1 MSGRAWANDPRG
13 LFPSILIVFKRK
25 SILFGLHGEIPHE
38 IPLPAI
44 ILEDYAVDNLN
55 KYYIRRALSIA
66 NQLVS
71 SSSLMDM
78 FGLAGMTL
86 ITNVH
91 LVFSLVQLCLK
102 TQVLLLFPFVC
113 KMISRRYLVTHWF
126 ELRYWKLKASIM
138 MYTISHF
145 PVTNYT
151 TWKIWA
157 VLVRFLIYWNGV
169 YLGSILVAVT
179 QTCPKSQKY

>member
-1 MSGRAWANDPRG
+1 MSCRAWANDPRG

-113 KMISRRYLVTHWF
+113 KMILRRYLVTHWF
-126 ELRYWKLKASIM
+126 ERDTENSKRVLWCTQYHIFLLQTIQHERYGPCLS
-138 MYTISHF
+138 
-145 PVTNYT
+145 
-151 TWKIWA
+151 
-157 VLVRFLIYWNGV
+157 
-169 YLGSILVAVT
+169 GS
-179 QTCPKSQKY
+179 